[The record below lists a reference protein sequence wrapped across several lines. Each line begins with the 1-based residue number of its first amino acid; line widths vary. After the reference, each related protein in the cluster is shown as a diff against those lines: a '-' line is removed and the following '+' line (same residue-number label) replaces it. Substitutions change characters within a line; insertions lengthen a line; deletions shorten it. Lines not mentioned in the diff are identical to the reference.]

1 MPSLAPSLNLLLGG
15 SLSLHQNNDV
25 DPPQLPTKMEAE
37 GLFQRYAEAVSPL
50 AHVLHLP
57 SFKRLFE
64 RFWMNLEIG
73 SPNQNSCTALILAV
87 CMAAAASV
95 SPLQAKSQFG
105 ITKEDLFLRLQKATE
120 RALLRAN
127 WAKTSNIRTLQ
138 ALTIYLVRGIRTQEC
153 VLRLIISDSPLS
165 RPNLTSNICRSR
177 RARPPRSVHRHPPSL
192 TQFCQQSYPTATA
205 RAITPMV
212 PDLLP
217 RLQDG

>member
-15 SLSLHQNNDV
+15 SLSLHQNSDIEAA
-25 DPPQLPTKMEAE
+25 QLPTKMEAE
-37 GLFQRYAEAVSPL
+37 ALFQRYAEAVSPL
-50 AHVLHLP
+50 AHVLHIP
-57 SFKRLFE
+57 SFKRLFD
-64 RFWMNLEIG
+64 RFWVNIDMG

-138 ALTIYLVRGIRTQEC
+138 ALTIYLVGR
-153 VLRLIISDSPLS
+153 DS
-165 RPNLTSNICRSR
+165 RWNCADSNSR
-177 RARPPRSVHRHPPSL
+177 RYHCAEHKSHVRRLSWWERWSALHSVL
-192 TQFCQQSYPTATA
+192 AF
-205 RAITPMV
+205 I
-212 PDLLP
+212 D
-217 RLQDG
+217 

>member
-15 SLSLHQNNDV
+15 SLNLHQNNDV
-25 DPPQLPTKMEAE
+25 EAPQLPTKIEAE
-37 GLFQRYAEAVSPL
+37 ALLQRYTEAVSPL

-73 SPNQNSCTALILAV
+73 NSNQNSCTALILAV

-138 ALTIYLVRGIRTQEC
+138 ALTIYLVCQTCQTRDDTLAKTHRSHF
-153 VLRLIISDSPLS
+153 VAR
-165 RPNLTSNICRSR
+165 RSR
-177 RARPPRSVHRHPPSL
+177 GQHQLSL
-192 TQFCQQSYPTATA
+192 ALWCA
-205 RAITPMV
+205 
-212 PDLLP
+212 
-217 RLQDG
+217 